1 MNWQTHLAE
10 ETRRREER
18 RQQAR
23 QKTEGRRK
31 QQSAFVK
38 AFLPRLAESLR
49 GAAETYNQAAA
60 EKAKVEGPKKSDSGD
75 VVDLAINKQGFRF
88 EDSGKGFIRV
98 YRASGDQMG
107 SYAYV
112 QPVLNR
118 AGDLVGWQEK
128 QIFPGG
134 KTRGHTVD
142 TLTEQYLITAV
153 KNRLLTPA

>member
-1 MNWQTHLAE
+1 MNWQTQLAE
-10 ETRRREER
+10 QTKKREER
-18 RQQAR
+18 RLQAR

-60 EKAKVEGPKKSDSGD
+60 EEAKVDGPRKADAGD
-75 VVDLAINKQGFRF
+75 TVDLAINKQGFRF

-98 YRASGDQMG
+98 YRVSGDQMG
-107 SYAYV
+107 SYAYL

-134 KTRGHTVD
+134 KTRGHRLD
-142 TLTEQYLITAV
+142 TLTEQYLITTV
-153 KNRLLTPA
+153 KNRLLTTA